1 MHSRS
6 GHPDCSALE
15 AKVYR
20 LSCRWKRVGGI
31 SPMVNPVSPTT
42 QVQAQAATQS
52 SGGRQPAPAP
62 KPPQPLAAPQ
72 SPVTDTVQISAAAQ
86 ALQEVTE
93 TQVQTAKEARSG
105 DLQAVRLLAKE
116 TAAHHITK

>member
-1 MHSRS
+1 
-6 GHPDCSALE
+6 
-15 AKVYR
+15 
-20 LSCRWKRVGGI
+20 
-31 SPMVNPVSPTT
+31 MVNPVSPTT
-42 QVQAQAATQS
+42 QVQAQAAAQS